1 MALFK
6 NKTSLG
12 MTQVVALDAHT
23 HSQTHTCKEKNA
35 MGKQEKLAKQMP
47 AGHLKTQVTRNT

>member
-23 HSQTHTCKEKNA
+23 LTHTCKGKNA